1 MCSCNLTVRARQL
14 SCCEKGEGLEGGLMR
29 RGDIGVLG
37 KQRDGQVKH
46 CNGVMEGVWLES
58 GWAVSAVPVKKEWS

>member
-1 MCSCNLTVRARQL
+1 
-14 SCCEKGEGLEGGLMR
+14 MR